1 LQRSATGYRAITVF
15 EGVAPLESAILD
27 QGDFE
32 GIVLRYG

>member
-1 LQRSATGYRAITVF
+1 LATGPRAITVF

-32 GIVLRYG
+32 GIVLRFG